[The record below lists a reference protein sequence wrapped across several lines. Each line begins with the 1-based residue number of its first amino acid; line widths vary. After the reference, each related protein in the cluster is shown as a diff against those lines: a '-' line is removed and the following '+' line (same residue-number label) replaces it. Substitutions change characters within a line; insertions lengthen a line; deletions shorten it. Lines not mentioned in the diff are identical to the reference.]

1 MYTAA
6 EDKLLKSFAVVQQL
20 FFLNE
25 IIKEDM
31 GLLKSESGI
40 NFLLIQVQQH

>member
-1 MYTAA
+1 MCAAA
-6 EDKLLKSFAVVQQL
+6 EEKLLKSFADVQQL

-31 GLLKSESGI
+31 VLLKSESGI
-40 NFLLIQVQQH
+40 NFLLIQVQQY